1 MRDSRKIKYSNKP
14 FEDTLNELKLFRQ
27 MMYCKEYINARY
39 RTLSEEEI
47 NSKAKVASACFRQ
60 AFQFYDSASYA
71 MLSTAPLL
79 FSYCVNNLIR
89 GFAFLNCTDDNIFK
103 NLQKHGFSVKK
114 ENLKENILNS
124 TIEIK
129 NKGVVNGI
137 QLILGDKNIK
147 SQTISFESLLSHIP
161 EISNIFRITSNKPS
175 KVAKRFNDQENSY
188 EIQLV
193 EHDRDIKDLKKVC
206 DYIGIIGSFCG
217 KNSKL
222 YCGINF
228 VGAEVIKQ
236 GNMEK
241 NLFYK
246 DYIILP
252 QELEDGIYSLNIL
265 FYTYLLIMS
274 YGMIVRYNA
283 DKWEDYIDPKI
294 SNEVQLISES
304 VEKSIQIIFI
314 EIHRLLYGYLYKEN
328 YYNDNDVEKVIDH
341 STERIMNN
349 IKEKIK
355 RDNF

>member
-14 FEDTLNELKLFRQ
+14 FEDTLNELMLFRQ
-27 MMYCKEYINARY
+27 MMYCKKYITTRY
-39 RTLSEEEI
+39 RTLADDEI
-47 NSKAKVASACFRQ
+47 NSKAKIASACFRQ
-60 AFQFYDSASYA
+60 ASQFYDSANFA

-89 GFAFLNCTDDNIFK
+89 GFAFLNCTDDNILK

-114 ENLKENILNS
+114 ENLKGNILDS

-137 QLILGDKNIK
+137 QLILRDKNIK
-147 SQTISFESLLSHIP
+147 SQDISFEMLLSHIS
-161 EISNIFRITSNKPS
+161 EISNIFRITSNRPS
-175 KVAKRFNDQENSY
+175 KIAKRFNDQENSY

-193 EHDRDIKDLKKVC
+193 EHDRDINDLKEVC
-206 DYIGIIGSFCG
+206 DYIGMIGSFCG
-217 KNSKL
+217 KNSKF
-222 YCGINF
+222 YCGINIRG
-228 VGAEVIKQ
+228 VEVIKQ
-236 GNMEK
+236 ENMER

-283 DKWEDYIDPKI
+283 DKWEDYIDQRFRMKF
-294 SNEVQLISES
+294 NLFQNQLRK
-304 VEKSIQIIFI
+304 V
-314 EIHRLLYGYLYKEN
+314 YK
-328 YYNDNDVEKVIDH
+328 
-341 STERIMNN
+341 
-349 IKEKIK
+349 
-355 RDNF
+355 